1 MITNFYKALFSIF
14 LMCVM
19 NNAYSQKLVSVKSD
33 TTESKKDT
41 SSKAHRKASLKFGI
55 DYLSNNVFVGRTDTV
70 NTPVITPNIKYTF
83 KSGVYFS
90 GSLEILPNRKK
101 NKLDGGDL
109 ALGYD
114 FDLTDD
120 LSGGVSYSKLFYSST
135 STQVSSSISSTFNGN
150 LDYDIADI
158 VTASVSMDYNINKT
172 NISNDFMFNF
182 AISHD
187 FIAEGIFGNKDIL
200 LISPMVASNSGTQN
214 FYDGYLVRKKLK
226 NAKRNAAQTKL
237 FNTYT
242 ADLSQFKL
250 LDYEISLPIE
260 YKADQ
265 FIFHIIPTYALAEN
279 QFQSAAIQK
288 ILGLSSQQT
297 VFYVEVGVALKF

>member
-1 MITNFYKALFSIF
+1 MIRNFYKLLFICLLLSTF
-14 LMCVM
+14 TRVFGQV
-19 NNAYSQKLVSVKSD
+19 APVKEKPDTNTRKVD
-33 TTESKKDT
+33 TTKAPKK
-41 SSKAHRKASLKFGI
+41 SSLKIGI

-70 NTPVITPNIKYTF
+70 TTPIITPNIKYTF
-83 KSGVYFS
+83 KSGVYLS

-120 LSGGVSYSKLFYSST
+120 LSGAVSFTKLFYSAT
-135 STQVSSSISSTFNGN
+135 STQVSSSISSTLNGN

-158 VTASVSMDYNINKT
+158 ITASVGLDYNINKA
-172 NISNDFMFNF
+172 NIASDFMFNF
-182 AISHD
+182 GLSHD
-187 FIAEGIFGNKDIL
+187 FIAEGIFGDKDIL
-200 LISPMVASNSGTQN
+200 LISPMVASNTGTQN
-214 FYDGYLVRKKLK
+214 FYDGYLVRKNLK

-237 FNTYT
+237 FDAYT

-250 LDYEISLPIE
+250 LDYEFSLPIE

-265 FIFHIIPTYALAEN
+265 FIFHITPTYALAEN

-288 ILGLSSQQT
+288 LLGLSSQQT
-297 VFYVEVGVALKF
+297 VFYIEVGVALKF

>member
-14 LMCVM
+14 LMCVIH
-19 NNAYSQKLVSVKSD
+19 NAYSQKIDRLKSD
-33 TTESKKDT
+33 TIESKKDT
-41 SSKAHRKASLKFGI
+41 SSKAPKKASLKFGV

-70 NTPVITPNIKYTF
+70 TTPLITPSIKYTF

-90 GSLEILPNRKK
+90 GSFEILPNRKK
-101 NKLDGGDL
+101 NKMDGGDL

-114 FDLTDD
+114 FDLTDN
-120 LSGGVSYSKLFYSST
+120 LSGGVSYTKLFYSAN

-158 VTASVSMDYNINKT
+158 ITASVSLDYNINKA
-172 NISNDFMFNF
+172 NVGNDFMFNF
-182 AISHD
+182 GLSHD
-187 FIAEGIFGNKDIL
+187 FIAEGIFGDKDIL
-200 LISPMVASNSGTQN
+200 LISPMIASNSGTQN
-214 FYDGYLVRKKLK
+214 FYDGYLVRKNLK
-226 NAKRNAAQTKL
+226 NAKRNAAQTAL
-237 FNTYT
+237 FNAYT

-250 LDYEISLPIE
+250 LDYEFSRPIE

-265 FIFHIIPTYALAEN
+265 FIFHITPTYALAEN

-288 ILGLSSQQT
+288 LLGLSSQQT
-297 VFYVEVGVALKF
+297 VFYVELGVALKF